1 MISKSNSVD
10 MDAKCVF
17 GLSKHSDSAVAR
29 KSSVSVSISV
39 LSKSTLAY
47 QNSLTAQLEE
57 KLQCLCLNQIF
68 LASCLFTAMYDSWKK
83 DNEKDQFVVL
93 FFCDMNLKQLSWGIS
108 L

>member
-1 MISKSNSVD
+1 MLIF
-10 MDAKCVF
+10 DAKCAF

-29 KSSVSVSISV
+29 KASVSASISV

-47 QNSLTAQLEE
+47 QNSLTAQLQE

-83 DNEKDQFVVL
+83 DMRRISSWFS
-93 FFCDMNLKQLSWGIS
+93 FFAT
-108 L
+108 

>member
-1 MISKSNSVD
+1 MLIF
-10 MDAKCVF
+10 DAKCAF

-29 KSSVSVSISV
+29 KASVSASISV